1 MMDEFR
7 SNNIRDRDV
16 QGTAM
21 TIINAG
27 ERRGERRSVCSVC
40 LVSLETS
47 LENSPSS
54 SPRRAIVSLSVVPR
68 RKAILPLRGSSL
80 SVDRRRND
88 NSLSL
93 RGSSRKQRRS
103 YLSLGCCRRGR
114 KSLIISLTVGILD
127 GEEPLSLSL
136 SLSLCGST
144 GIGRFDYFSWWLS
157 STAIYGSLSMALLNG
172 DGALCRWLS
181 AIRSGK
187 ASVSCSSI
195 MDVSDCALISCD
207 LDKQAFDMFGGKRA
221 QGGSSIKG

>member
-1 MMDEFR
+1 MFIASTLR
-7 SNNIRDRDV
+7 LSLTQVFKGSLRDRLL
-16 QGTAM
+16 GTRV
-21 TIINAG
+21 G

-136 SLSLCGST
+136 SLWINWNRKVRLFLLVALVDGD
-144 GIGRFDYFSWWLS
+144 IWLS
-157 STAIYGSLSMALLNG
+157 VDGSPQRRRCSLSMALR
-172 DGALCRWLS
+172 D
-181 AIRSGK
+181 
-187 ASVSCSSI
+187 SVR
-195 MDVSDCALISCD
+195 
-207 LDKQAFDMFGGKRA
+207 DKQAFDMFGGKRA